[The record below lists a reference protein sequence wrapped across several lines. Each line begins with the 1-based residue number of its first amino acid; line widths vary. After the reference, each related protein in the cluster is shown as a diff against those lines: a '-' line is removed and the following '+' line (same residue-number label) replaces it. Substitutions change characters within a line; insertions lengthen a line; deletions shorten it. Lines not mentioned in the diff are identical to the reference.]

1 MEGIEFEETHPKTII
16 HIDIDYFYA
25 QVEEIRDPT
34 LKSKPL
40 GIQQKNCLVTSNYL
54 ARDYGI
60 KKLMSVTEAQKLCP
74 NLVLVNGSDLINY
87 KRMSSKIFDVL
98 STFTPNVEKLG
109 LDENFMDVTSI
120 IDERLDKFKEFD
132 LKINGCLY
140 SDDERMISSCQ
151 CGCEKRIIIGTHLA
165 DEIRSKLFTELQITS
180 CAGIAHNKLLAK
192 LVGSQNKP
200 NKQTALP
207 PICSTTFLA
216 SLGSLKNIPGIGQK
230 TESNLN
236 EIGLQT
242 VQELQ
247 DCDLEI
253 LHKKFGYET
262 ACKLKDMCFGR
273 DYSAV
278 RPSGRPK
285 TIGLEDSC
293 KAISLKT
300 DVEDKFRVLLM
311 RLINQVMEDGRIPI
325 AIKIILRKFDSIKK
339 TSHRETKQ
347 CNILPSLFRQLKDGK
362 ILLAEG
368 GHNKLLKIIM
378 RLFER
383 SVDMKQPFNIT
394 LLGLAFSKFQ
404 EQRKTGSCSIANFLI
419 KKSDVEVQSI
429 TSLSNEGSSLSSRY
443 EQRRFVCSSPCSM
456 DYEQQSD
463 ASICSDF
470 SESEV
475 EPSPKKTR
483 IGLLIAKRR
492 CFSPSDPMDIASPS
506 KLRVGDLRLNSRDS
520 DRDSPVLGMASGILK
535 SNDCSTSNSNNNMEN
550 ISCPAGVDPNV
561 FKELPVEVQNELL
574 TSWRTPTTTNSSKS
588 TLTNSTPG
596 NTLHRYFITNK

>member
-1 MEGIEFEETHPKTII
+1 MEGIEFEETHPKVII
-16 HIDIDYFYA
+16 HIDIDCFYA
-25 QVEEIRDPT
+25 QVEEINNPK
-34 LKSKPL
+34 LKLKPL
-40 GIQQKNCLVTSNYL
+40 GVQQKNCLVTSNYL
-54 ARDYGI
+54 AREYGI
-60 KKLMSVTEAQKLCP
+60 KKLMSVTDAQKLCP

-87 KRMSSKIFDVL
+87 KRMSTKIFDVL
-98 STFTPNVEKLG
+98 STFTTNVEKLG
-109 LDENFMDVTSI
+109 LDENFMDVTTI
-120 IDERLDKFKEFD
+120 IDERLEKIENFD
-132 LKINGCLY
+132 AKINGFVFP
-140 SDDERMISSCQ
+140 DDEEMLNSCK
-151 CGCEKRIIIGTHLA
+151 CGCAKRIIIGTHLA
-165 DEIRSKLFTELQITS
+165 AEIRNKLLQELQITS

-192 LVGSQNKP
+192 LVGSKNKP

-207 PICSTTFLA
+207 SICSTTFLA
-216 SLGSLKNIPGIGQK
+216 SLGSLGSIPGIGQK
-230 TESNLN
+230 TELNLN
-236 EIGLQT
+236 EIGLRT
-242 VQELQ
+242 IQELQ

-262 ACKLKDMCFGR
+262 ACKLKDLCFGR

-311 RLINQVMEDGRIPI
+311 RLINQVMEDARIPI

-429 TSLSNEGSSLSSRY
+429 TSLSNEGSSQSSRY

-506 KLRVGDLRLNSRDS
+506 KLRVADLRLNSRDS
-520 DRDSPVLGMASGILK
+520 DRDSPVMGASGILK
-535 SNDCSTSNSNNNMEN
+535 TGDCSTSSNNNMEN
-550 ISCPAGVDPNV
+550 ISCPAGVDPMV

-588 TLTNSTPG
+588 TLTNSTSG